1 MENRWV
7 FGIDDEDRSG
17 FYIGRMLR
25 PIELSSDVTLEL
37 EPQFMLQR
45 AITRD
50 NSSYVAPGTSIDS
63 AKVTQ
68 ENSLGDLF
76 GLEAELSA
84 EVMGWTAKAEADIST
99 LNPSNFL
106 NGSRFWGD
114 VTRFV
119 DLPLLGEVEARLFG
133 AYRYRTWNGSL
144 GETDVYSA
152 LGCSASRKAIGTGAT
167 SAMTTSGVW
176 ASATIRPKA
185 SRQPTRATIRSSTPC
200 GEFLRVDEQQ
210 LSTLARQACSTHPGS
225 GLSLLA
231 GGDRSWPH
239 LPHQYQHHHGGLR

>member
-45 AITRD
+45 AINGD

-76 GLEAELSA
+76 GLKLSSVRRSWA
-84 EVMGWTAKAEADIST
+84 GRQRPK
-99 LNPSNFL
+99 P
-106 NGSRFWGD
+106 
-114 VTRFV
+114 
-119 DLPLLGEVEARLFG
+119 
-133 AYRYRTWNGSL
+133 
-144 GETDVYSA
+144 
-152 LGCSASRKAIGTGAT
+152 T
-167 SAMTTSGVW
+167 SARS
-176 ASATIRPKA
+176 IRA
-185 SRQPTRATIRSSTPC
+185 IS
-200 GEFLRVDEQQ
+200 
-210 LSTLARQACSTHPGS
+210 
-225 GLSLLA
+225 
-231 GGDRSWPH
+231 
-239 LPHQYQHHHGGLR
+239 